1 MKNRLMTMLGFAKK
15 SGNLLSG
22 EGITL
27 ENIKKNKVKVVI
39 LANDASENTAK
50 RIKDKAGYRGIPVVE
65 LLTREELGKAI
76 GGQERVVVSITDLKF
91 AQSIL
96 VIVGGNRHGEN

>member
-1 MKNRLMTMLGFAKK
+1 MTMLGFAKK

-27 ENIKKNKVKVVI
+27 ESIKKNKAKVVV

-50 RIKDKAGYRGIPVVE
+50 RIKDKASYRNIPVIE
-65 LLTREELGKAI
+65 LLNRKELGQAI
-76 GGQERVVVSITDLKF
+76 GVQERVVVSIADPKF

-96 VIVGGNRHGEN
+96 VTVGGNRHGEN